1 MKILLICL
9 SGMGNAIM
17 FTPTLENIY
26 TEYPNSEITLITRW
40 PATKQLF
47 EKDPRIN
54 KILLLNNNLLK
65 GIFNNI
71 KVLFNIYK
79 EKYDLAITT
88 FPSNRAEYN
97 IISFLSGAKKRV
109 THSYNVGKIRSLS
122 FLQNYKI
129 KIDESKH
136 DVEQN
141 FSLLRLL
148 DIKPKKTKLK
158 IYLTEED
165 KEFADNF
172 LKHNKIKNINLLIG
186 IHPSFN
192 PEEKYKQDTK
202 SREELFINL
211 IKELNK
217 FPKTKI
223 ILFGG
228 PKEKEKIN
236 QMAELI
242 NPNPILA
249 TDNTLRQSAA
259 LISKCNLL
267 INIDSGLGHI
277 AAALSTPT
285 ITIYGPALPTRTRP
299 YHEKGR
305 VITKNLE
312 CQPCYS
318 YPFRSCKQKVACKEL
333 RCFEE
338 ITVDDIIKEVKKIL
352 K

>member
-1 MKILLICL
+1 MKILLVCL

-17 FTPTLENIY
+17 FTPTLEHICLK
-26 TEYPNSEITLITRW
+26 YPDAEITLITRW

-54 KILLLNNNLLK
+54 KILLLNNKLYK
-65 GIFNNI
+65 GFFNNLKI
-71 KVLFNIYK
+71 LFKIFK
-79 EKYDLAITT
+79 EKYDLSITV
-88 FPSNRAEYN
+88 FPSNRVEYN
-97 IISFLSGAKKRV
+97 IIAFLGGAKKKL

-129 KIDESKH
+129 NVDETKH

-141 FSLLRLL
+141 LNLLRLL
-148 DIKPKKTKLK
+148 DINLDKKIKLK
-158 IYLTEED
+158 IHLTKED

-172 LKHNKIKNINLLIG
+172 LKQNKNLIIG

-202 SREELFINL
+202 SRQTLFINL
-211 IKELNK
+211 IQRLNK
-217 FPKTKI
+217 ISKIKI

-236 QMAELI
+236 QMVGLI
-242 NPNPILA
+242 NPKPSLA
-249 TDNTLRQSAA
+249 TNNTLRQSAA
-259 LISKCNLL
+259 LISKCNIL

-277 AAALSTPT
+277 AAALDIPT

-299 YHEKGR
+299 YHKKGV

-318 YPFRSCKQKVACKEL
+318 YPFKACK
-333 RCFEE
+333 
-338 ITVDDIIKEVKKIL
+338 
-352 K
+352 